1 MKKDYVPI
9 SHQDVSLS
17 ETSFVE
23 QYWTRVWNA
32 SDTGSFAATVENADE
47 FRLIDPYL
55 AKLPPGSRVLDAG
68 CGLGEWTRYYSARGL
83 HTVGLDISR
92 ATIDVLKARFP
103 REHFVIGDIRDTGFD
118 DDHFDACFSW
128 GAFEHFEE
136 GLGAPLRE
144 ARRILK
150 PGGYLFVSV
159 PYQNPR
165 HLLRDQQRLHR
176 WDETFHPAHGYRSE
190 MRFYQWRLTRPEL
203 QRELEIHG
211 FKTVGIEPIHKGH
224 GVLALVMHDLRVN
237 PGSRLGAVA
246 RMVVGRLLP
255 RRMVAH
261 MILGIGQ
268 KPR

>member
-9 SHQDVSLS
+9 SKGDATLP
-17 ETSFVE
+17 ETAFVE
-23 QYWTRVWNA
+23 QYWTRVWDA
-32 SDTGSFAATVENADE
+32 SGAGSPAATVEGADE

-55 AKLPPGSRVLDAG
+55 AKLPSGSRVLDAG
-68 CGLGEWTRYYSARGL
+68 CGLGAWTLYYATRGL

-92 ATIDVLKARFP
+92 ATIDALKARFP
-103 REHFVIGDIRDTGFD
+103 GEHFAVGDIRDTGFD

-150 PGGYLFVSV
+150 PGGHLFVSV

-165 HLLRDQQRLHR
+165 HLLRDQRRLHR

-211 FKTVGIEPIHKGH
+211 FKTVGVEPIYKGR
-224 GVLALVMHDLRVN
+224 GVHALVMHDLHLN
-237 PGSRLGAVA
+237 PESRLGTAA
-246 RMVVGRLLP
+246 RMVLSPLLS

-268 KPR
+268 KPC